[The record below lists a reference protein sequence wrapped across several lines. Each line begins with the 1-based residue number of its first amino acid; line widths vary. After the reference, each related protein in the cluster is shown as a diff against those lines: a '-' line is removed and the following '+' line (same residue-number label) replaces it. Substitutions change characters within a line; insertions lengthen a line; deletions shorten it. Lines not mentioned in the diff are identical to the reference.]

1 MKIRA
6 YSCGQFLRSASAYQD
21 GRLAP
26 EDRFSFE
33 SHRRVCSSC
42 RVKAEQTREISAQLK
57 ALPVRLAPPNLRSEL
72 RVIASREA
80 LRNRNRA
87 TLQSRWAAWRTE
99 LQLFTDNLMRPL
111 AIPTAGGF
119 FSALILFAMLAPG
132 LSSRVSLTDDVP
144 TGLHSDVQ
152 VMFMV
157 PPGFSNTQDLIVE
170 VTIDEHGRMTDYNIP
185 SGQALSNPEILRT
198 IENNLLFT
206 RFQPART
213 FGQPM
218 PAKVLVNFRTNS
230 IDVKG

>member
-1 MKIRA
+1 LFEAHQRG
-6 YSCGQFLRSASAYQD
+6 CG
-21 GRLAP
+21 
-26 EDRFSFE
+26 
-33 SHRRVCSSC
+33 SC
-42 RVKAEQTREISAQLK
+42 RLKAEQTQEVSAQLRT
-57 ALPVRLAPPNLRSEL
+57 LPVRLAPPNLRTEL

-80 LRNRNRA
+80 LRQRNRA
-87 TLQSRWAAWRTE
+87 TLQSRLADWRTQF
-99 LQLFTDNLMRPL
+99 QLFTDNLMRPL

-119 FSALILFAMLAPG
+119 FSALLLFAMLAPG
-132 LSSRVSLTDDVP
+132 LSSRVPLTNDVP
-144 TGLHSDVQ
+144 TGLYSDVQ

-157 PPGFSNTQDLIVE
+157 PPGFSNTQDVIVE

-185 SGQALSNPEILRT
+185 SGQALSNPAILRT